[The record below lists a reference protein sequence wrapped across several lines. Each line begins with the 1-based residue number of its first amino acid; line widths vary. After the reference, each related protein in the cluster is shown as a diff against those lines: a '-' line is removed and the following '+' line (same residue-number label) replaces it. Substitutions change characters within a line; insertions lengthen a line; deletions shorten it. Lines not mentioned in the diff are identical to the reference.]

1 MRYPNNFRPNSFR
14 LDIQGLRGVAVLLV
28 VLYHLDLPML
38 AGGYI
43 GVDVFFV
50 ISGYL
55 ITGHLIE
62 SLDSGRFTFAD
73 FYARRI
79 RRILP
84 ASLFVLSCTMAMSCW
99 LMPPLLIPKILK
111 ESIATALYFPNV
123 YYAHQQ
129 TDYLAETSLSP
140 LLHYWSLGVEEQFYF
155 IWPLLLFICWGLL
168 GNKKHLITA
177 LLIILLVASLIGNV
191 YLTHASQPWAFFLV
205 FTRAWELGTGGLLA
219 FLLKQQHSFFNN
231 QSALIATATGWG
243 GAVVLGCCAILYN
256 EHTAFPGVA
265 ALLPVLGA
273 TLMLF
278 AGAISGASTSL
289 NKILAYKPLQYFG
302 AISYSLYLWHWP
314 VIILAKEMW
323 PDFFGIDAMFIL
335 FMVSVFLA
343 GLTYRCVE
351 QPFRDNSSRVYLPAV
366 PALVASA
373 VGAISISLAAAV
385 YGYQVKSM
393 KLHTGQMAVEYEPQ
407 ANPVF
412 TDYVPKNLVPDL
424 RNVSKSVS
432 AIYNDGCHD
441 DTRSEAAIGCTFGD
455 VNASRIFVLF
465 GDSHAAQWFPALEKY
480 SSAQGI
486 RLITF
491 TKSACPAIDVK
502 LLRQG
507 VEYSSCHGWRK
518 KVIEKIN
525 RLNPEVVIVSN
536 FHQAKTQIIAEDT
549 LGEWGNGLKRLFAS
563 MPATVKTVVIND
575 TPGFARTPALC
586 LSKNLHSAHTC
597 VQPKGQL
604 LDFELAALEE
614 KITRES
620 NGYYVDMNNYLCTPK
635 DCGPIIGNLLVYRDR
650 HHITADF
657 SQKLS
662 NALGNAIKN
671 KLRSRLAKSL

>member
-1 MRYPNNFRPNSFR
+1 LQYSNNFRT
-14 LDIQGLRGVAVLLV
+14 DIQGLRGIAVLLV
-28 VLYHLDLPML
+28 VLYHLDLPQL

-62 SLDSGRFTFAD
+62 SLDSGRFTFID

-84 ASLFVLSCTMAMSCW
+84 ASLFVLSCTMAMSCL

-123 YYAHQQ
+123 YYAQQQ

-155 IWPLLLFICWGLL
+155 MWPLLLFICRGLL
-168 GNKKHLITA
+168 GNKKNLIIA
-177 LLIILLVASLIGNV
+177 ILIILLAASFIVNL

-205 FTRAWELGTGGLLA
+205 FTRAWELGAGGLLA
-219 FLLKQQHSFFNN
+219 FLLKQQNNKN
-231 QSALIATATGWG
+231 QSALIATVAGWG
-243 GAVVLGCCAILYN
+243 GTITLGCCAIFYN

-265 ALLPVLGA
+265 AVLPVFGA
-273 TLMLF
+273 TLMLY
-278 AGAISGASTSL
+278 AGAISSASSSL
-289 NKILAYKPLQYFG
+289 NKILAHKPLQYFG

-314 VIILAKEMW
+314 VIILAEEIW
-323 PDFFGIDAMFIL
+323 PNFSGAHAMVIL
-335 FMVSVFLA
+335 FSASVLLA
-343 GLTYRCVE
+343 GLTYRYVE
-351 QPFRDNSSRVYLPAV
+351 QPFRNNSSRVYLPAI

-373 VGAISISLAAAV
+373 IGAISISLAAAV

-393 KLHTGQMAVEYEPQ
+393 KLYTEQMAAEYEPQ

-424 RNVSKSVS
+424 RNVSQSVS

-441 DTRSEAAIGCTFGD
+441 NTFSEDAIGCAFGD
-455 VNASRIFVLF
+455 VNASRTFVLF

-480 SSAQGI
+480 SSEQGI

-491 TKSACPAIDVK
+491 TKSACPAVDVK
-502 LLRQG
+502 VLRQG
-507 VEYSSCHGWRK
+507 VEYSSCHEWRK
-518 KVIEKIN
+518 KAFEKIN

-536 FHQAKTQIIAEDT
+536 FHGAKAQIIAEDT
-549 LGEWGNGLKRLFAS
+549 LNEWGKGLKRLFAS
-563 MPATVKTVVIND
+563 IPATAKTVVIND

-586 LSKNLHSAHTC
+586 LSKNIHSAHAC

-604 LDFELAALEE
+604 LDSELAALEE
-614 KITRES
+614 KITLES
-620 NGYYVDMNNYLCTPK
+620 NQYYLDMNSYLCTPK
-635 DCGPIIGNLLVYRDR
+635 ECGPIIGNLLVYRDQ

-662 NALGNAIKN
+662 NVLGDAIKN
-671 KLRSRLAKSL
+671 KLRSRLAKNH